1 MKTYAFSLS
10 GTPPRLDG
18 RTINYQGLE
27 EQRGD
32 DPPSPFSFLHH
43 TVPYA
48 VSKKQGVKYRECCTQ
63 YVPL

>member
-1 MKTYAFSLS
+1 MILFSGLMLLSS

-48 VSKKQGVKYRECCTQ
+48 VSKQRSRISQ
-63 YVPL
+63 LLF